1 MNFDAISKNV
11 KIVQI
16 GPVEPKLWKI
26 REITL
31 LKNHAGR
38 KNHSLPHGMREEMYQ
53 WSHLAILGRENSY
66 TSGVA
71 ASIGI

>member
-11 KIVQI
+11 KIFKI

-31 LKNHAGR
+31 LKNQNHAGV
-38 KNHSLPHGMREEMYQ
+38 KNHLLPLAMREEMVF
-53 WSHLAILGRENSY
+53 SSRM
-66 TSGVA
+66 VF
-71 ASIGI
+71 

>member
-11 KIVQI
+11 KNFKI

-31 LKNHAGR
+31 LKNQNHAGG
-38 KNHSLPHGMREEMYQ
+38 KNHFLPHGKREEMVF
-53 WSHLAILGRENSY
+53 SSRM
-66 TSGVA
+66 VF
-71 ASIGI
+71 